1 MGTLTV
7 AIRSSMIA
15 LSLAVVAA
23 LIAVPGVAQSNTG
36 PPVALK
42 VFVAPPSEHRS
53 GDVFFPDIIVG
64 AVDAQGNQVPATS
77 FVTVSFT
84 NDSPRGGQLSRPGGL
99 TASMRDGGGLAVF
112 GFLAL
117 RGIAGQRYS
126 LAFTAPNLLM
136 TTTEPI
142 LITPGVPQELV
153 VSTQPGGARSGELL
167 DPQPTV
173 VLQDSAG
180 NRVTDPYTVEA
191 IPSDGQLLGTTR
203 IPTQDGR
210 ASFRDLRLT
219 TTRPGAYR
227 LVFVATAVGSGG
239 GFDTF
244 SDDFVISSG
253 TPQDWGLQGTR
264 TTVRGKKGI
273 RVTGT
278 PSIDLI
284 GQRVVPYYKFP
295 GQSSFRPGAS
305 RPLVTSTGEFRYQRR
320 TGKKIYLYFATEDG
334 SARSERITI
343 RR

>member
-1 MGTLTV
+1 MGTFTV
-7 AIRSSMIA
+7 AIRSSMIG

-36 PPVALK
+36 PPVALQ
-42 VFVAPPSEHRS
+42 VFVGPPSEHRS
-53 GDVFFPDIIVG
+53 GAAFFPDIIVA

-77 FVTVSFT
+77 F
-84 NDSPRGGQLSRPGGL
+84 
-99 TASMRDGGGLAVF
+99 
-112 GFLAL
+112 
-117 RGIAGQRYS
+117 
-126 LAFTAPNLLM
+126 PNLFM

-153 VSTQPGGARSGELL
+153 VTTQPGGARSGELL

-203 IPTQDGR
+203 IPTQDGT

-219 TTRPGAYR
+219 TTRPGSYR

-244 SDDFVISSG
+244 SDGFVISSG
-253 TPQDWGLQGTR
+253 TPQDWALQGTR

-295 GQSSFRPGAS
+295 GQSSVRPGAS